1 MMKSAVDD
9 DALVYALET
18 AVNAKPSSQSGLML
32 VGGQV
37 RQVYFAAIGK
47 QRVMWRKAYC
57 WSEAEA
63 IEEADQF
70 HHAAKHALAGVLR
83 RQRERQ
89 LNITHWSEYLSHQ
102 ALQHVMEALRQNPAG
117 TSAERMKTLLRGRVT
132 RKRLIASL
140 TAAELATFNEAL
152 NIDLRV
158 DQ

>member
-1 MMKSAVDD
+1 MMKPPVDD
-9 DALVYALET
+9 DSLAHALET
-18 AVNAKPSSQSGLML
+18 AVNAKPSSQPGLML

-63 IEEADQF
+63 IDEATQF
-70 HHAAKHALAGVLR
+70 RQAAKHALAGVLR

-102 ALQHVMEALRQNPAG
+102 ALQKVMVALRRNPAG
-117 TSAERMKTLLRGRVT
+117 TSVERMATLLRARVT

-140 TAAELATFNEAL
+140 TAIELATFNEAL
-152 NIDLRV
+152 NIDLRIE
-158 DQ
+158 Q

>member
-1 MMKSAVDD
+1 MTPSIDD
-9 DALVYALET
+9 DALVTALET

-63 IEEADQF
+63 IEEAAQF
-70 HHAAKHALAGVLR
+70 RHAAKHALAGVLR

-102 ALQHVMEALRQNPAG
+102 ALQHVMEALQRNPAG
-117 TSAERMKTLLRGRVT
+117 LSEKMMATLLRSRIT
-132 RKRLIASL
+132 RTRLLASL
-140 TAAELATFNEAL
+140 TATELASFNEAL
-152 NIDLRV
+152 NIDLRTE
-158 DQ
+158 Q